1 MSPKER
7 MVLYKSRKKENPLF
21 HKIEGKKNPNTEKDI
36 ARKIYENAKSKIKEI
51 QLKFNKHER
60 GVLLIKKLF
69 LLDINKRRF
78 ANNKMFGTYKLDAKK
93 NKIIINIILDEN
105 IVSKMDVNK
114 YLGGDKELSLILDTI
129 ADEIKRN
136 KQEKQIEY
144 YEFNTPE
151 HIFKGRLGFKTKI
164 DFSNTAR
171 YKKE

>member
-1 MSPKER
+1 MPPKER
-7 MVLYKSRKKENPLF
+7 MVLYKSRKEKNPLF

-36 ARKIYENAKSKIKEI
+36 ARKIYENAKNKIKEI

-60 GVLLIKKLF
+60 GVLLIKKSF
-69 LLDINKRRF
+69 LLDINKKRF
-78 ANNKMFGTYKLDAKK
+78 ANNNMFGTYKLDVKQ

-105 IVSKMDVNK
+105 IVSKMDVTK
-114 YLGGDKELSLILDTI
+114 YLGGDEELSLILDTI
-129 ADEIKRN
+129 ADKIKSN
-136 KQEKQIEY
+136 KQKQIEY

-164 DFSNTAR
+164 DFLNTAR